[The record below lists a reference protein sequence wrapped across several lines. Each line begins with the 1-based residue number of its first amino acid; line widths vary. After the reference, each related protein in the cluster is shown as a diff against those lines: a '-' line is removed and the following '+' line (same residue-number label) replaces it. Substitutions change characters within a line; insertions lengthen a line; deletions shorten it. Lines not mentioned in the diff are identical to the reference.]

1 MDTWWGILK
10 RVLPTPAENL
20 FVSIFGFS
28 LFFWCVQFFCANFW
42 SCSRHF
48 YNLTTNRMQVLIQI
62 FLRRSVSEWVSG
74 SVIREFQN
82 GDSYRI
88 SELVETHTHIPI
100 SIWWWSMLTITI
112 HQAFPWQF
120 SHRLNLKVVT
130 LRSGLTIV
138 PYPLPDPL
146 WQLSWNFAPPAIAD
160 VALANFIDI

>member
-1 MDTWWGILK
+1 MNFFGPKVQPVTHLHQGGWWNGRFTNKANIHCWLNISK
-10 RVLPTPAENL
+10 ISHIRFFLDAIASPSTYPCQW
-20 FVSIFGFS
+20 VS
-28 LFFWCVQFFCANFW
+28 Q
-42 SCSRHF
+42 
-48 YNLTTNRMQVLIQI
+48 
-62 FLRRSVSEWVSG
+62 SVSQWVDSF
-74 SVIREFQN
+74 RF